1 MKHPEVPSR
10 EERCPAAGEGTA
22 AAGNEVHGRKEPCPR
37 EEGDVDRGEARR
49 GAVEANRE
57 PQLEER
63 PGRVPK
69 RATHGPMKARVTF
82 ETAEA
87 REEARRGP
95 EARHPRAEAGAC
107 DVRNRRPGGE

>member
-1 MKHPEVPSR
+1 M
-10 EERCPAAGEGTA
+10 
-22 AAGNEVHGRKEPCPR
+22 
-37 EEGDVDRGEARR
+37 DRGEARR

-57 PQLEER
+57 PRLKER

-69 RATHGPMKARVTF
+69 RATRGPMKARVAF

-95 EARHPRAEAGAC
+95 EARHPRAEAGVR
-107 DVRNRRPGGE
+107 DVRSRRRGGETARGST

>member
-1 MKHPEVPSR
+1 M
-10 EERCPAAGEGTA
+10 
-22 AAGNEVHGRKEPCPR
+22 
-37 EEGDVDRGEARR
+37 DRGEARR

-57 PQLEER
+57 PRLEVR

-69 RATHGPMKARVTF
+69 RATHGPMKAMATF

-95 EARHPRAEAGAC
+95 EARHPRAEAAAC
-107 DVRNRRPGGE
+107 DVRKPPSRW